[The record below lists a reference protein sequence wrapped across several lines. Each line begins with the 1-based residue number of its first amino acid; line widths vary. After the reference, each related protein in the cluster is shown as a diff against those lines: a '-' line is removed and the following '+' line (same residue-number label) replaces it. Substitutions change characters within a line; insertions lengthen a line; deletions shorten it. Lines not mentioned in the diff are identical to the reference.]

1 MIVLTLCRSA
11 SPASRC
17 ISARGRNCAALQA
30 ALCRR
35 RLHGQ
40 ASARHDA
47 RLENIRN
54 IGIIAHVDAV
64 RHAPVC
70 LSSPR
75 LTGLRGKLRQ
85 QSGCSTTAVLRRE
98 SEAYVDSGNTVTDF
112 LELERER
119 GITIQSAAITFNWPL
134 PAACPPGTQPKTVN
148 LIDTP
153 GHQDFR
159 FEVDRCLPIL
169 DGAVCI
175 IDSVKGVEAHTE
187 RVWGSAHEFK
197 IPRIVYC
204 NKLDRE
210 GASFKKAVLEI
221 GTRLKGWPLVC
232 QIPWWDKEDF
242 VGVIDIIDG
251 VGYRWKSERQKTRY
265 SPEEL
270 QATLSS
276 SSQGL
281 LDEVRLARQRLIEG
295 LADFDDAVM
304 DEFLAE
310 NPNIPGSL
318 LKQGIRRAIQS
329 GEGHVIPVFAGS
341 SFRHIGV
348 EPLMDAITQYLPHP
362 SERPDVEVR
371 VGAARHQLEKLLND
385 KDKKGGRGNVASV
398 ASVFKVF
405 NHPKEGVISFVRV
418 YHGTLTRNA
427 SSFNTNLSVQERPMG
442 ILQISAS
449 KAEDVQDLCVGQI
462 GALRGLKQARSGD
475 TLITTT
481 NGKPVVESLR
491 HVQIRPPEI
500 PAPVAFL
507 QVDPYGNVAAQQ
519 LQVALENASRED
531 PSLRWSRNPKTEQFT
546 IQGMGKLHLDVSL
559 YNMRQKHTIDAEFG
573 QIEVDYKECV
583 TTPTMPQYTV
593 FDRPIASK
601 PGKAACTVV
610 LGPIEEHE
618 HESLLESGIE
628 RDGNIFQVD
637 IPLSGD
643 STALAFDVEDA
654 RHQLLNG
661 AIAGLARGPR
671 RASPIH
677 KCHVK
682 ISLDTSDGALESPTG
697 GHFSSVARAAV
708 QSALRDAFDKSQIGM
723 LEPIMLAHITC
734 PEAAAGT
741 VQHDITAGAGGHI
754 LEVKDRSAESTGDEL
769 IDASKIYAPPD
780 PYESV
785 TSLRGKRSTTR
796 MVEIVAKVPYK
807 EMLDY
812 DDHLRSKT
820 AGRHSMTMS
829 FDSFARVVGHREKG
843 L

>member
-1 MIVLTLCRSA
+1 MLILS
-11 SPASRC
+11 
-17 ISARGRNCAALQA
+17 
-30 ALCRR
+30 LCRR
-35 RLHGQ
+35 VHHSQCFRYQSLHAGTSSLKPILGKRAVHGQ
-40 ASARHDA
+40 ATGQQDA
-47 RLENIRN
+47 RVKNIRN
-54 IGIIAHVDAV
+54 IGIIAHVDA
-64 RHAPVC
+64 
-70 LSSPR
+70 
-75 LTGLRGKLRQ
+75 GKTTTTERMLYY
-85 QSGCSTTAVLRRE
+85 SGVTQRVGD
-98 SEAYVDSGNTVTDF
+98 VDAGNTVTDF

-119 GITIQSAAITFNWPL
+119 GITIQSAAITFNWPRAQTCL
-134 PAACPPGTQPKTVN
+134 PGTHPKTVN

-187 RVWGSAHEFK
+187 RVWASAQEFK

-210 GASFKKAVLEI
+210 GASFKKSVLEI

-232 QIPWWDKEDF
+232 QIPWWEKDTF

-251 VGYRWKSERQKTRY
+251 VAFRWKSEREKIRHG
-265 SPEEL
+265 SDELKRKLSGSNPE
-270 QATLSS
+270 
-276 SSQGL
+276 L
-281 LDEVRLARQRLIEG
+281 LAEIQLARQRLIEG
-295 LADFDDAVM
+295 LADFDESIM

-310 NPNIPGSL
+310 NYEIPSAMI
-318 LKQGIRRAIQS
+318 KAAIRRTILS
-329 GEGHVIPVFAGS
+329 GDGHVIPVFAGS

-348 EPLMDAITQYLPHP
+348 EPLMDAITDYLPDP
-362 SERPDVEVR
+362 AERPDVEVR
-371 VGAARHQLEKLLND
+371 VGASKQLLHDVLNSRGN
-385 KDKKGGRGNVASV
+385 KGGSNVASV
-398 ASVFKVF
+398 ASVFKVS

-418 YHGTLTRNA
+418 YYGTLTRNA
-427 SSFNTNLSVQERPMG
+427 SSFNTNVNAQERPMG

-449 KAEDVQDLCVGQI
+449 KTQDVQELSAGQI
-462 GALRGLKQARSGD
+462 GALRGLKKARSGD
-475 TLITTT
+475 TLITTL
-481 NGKPVVESLR
+481 NGKPVAEHLR

-500 PAPVAFL
+500 PPPVAFL
-507 QVDPYGNVAAQQ
+507 QVEPYGNVAAQE

-531 PSLRWSRNPKTEQFT
+531 PSLRWSRSSKTGQFT

-559 YNMRQKHTIDAEFG
+559 HNMRQKHKIDAEFG

-583 TTPTMPQYTV
+583 TQPTRPQHTV

-601 PGKAACTVV
+601 AGKATCTAILELVDSDNRE
-610 LGPIEEHE
+610 G
-618 HESLLESGIE
+618 LLECGVE
-628 RDGNIFQVD
+628 MDGNIYEVEIPESTQSSDATFD
-637 IPLSGD
+637 I
-643 STALAFDVEDA
+643 EEA

-671 RASPIH
+671 RASPVH
-677 KCHVK
+677 SCHVK
-682 ISLDTSDGALESPTG
+682 ITLDTSEGALESPTG
-697 GHFSSVARAAV
+697 GHFSSVARTAV
-708 QSALRDAFDKSQIGM
+708 QNALRGAFDRQQVGI
-723 LEPIMLAHITC
+723 LEPIMLTHITC
-734 PEAAAGT
+734 PEATAGT
-741 VQHDITAGAGGHI
+741 VQHDITAGAGGQV
-754 LEVKDRSAESTGDEL
+754 LEVKDRSAESSSDEL

-780 PYESV
+780 PYDSV
-785 TSLRGKRSTTR
+785 TSLRGKRSTDR